1 MEEVI
6 QQLAQEVI
14 NLGRD
19 DRERARVL
27 GVSQRTITD
36 YKAGRFPRIITSLLE
51 QRIIV
56 LRVPIVTGRTLPK
69 RNSKANSTQA
79 GEGAAGAAMSTYTV
93 LDLAALRALSRL
105 DAAAELICLPR
116 AELALICQR
125 LGLMTLRRA
134 SASGLV
140 AVILRYTHPLQAQ
153 AAPAGESSSSQ
164 SSQMGMF

>member
-79 GEGAAGAAMSTYTV
+79 GEGT
-93 LDLAALRALSRL
+93 
-105 DAAAELICLPR
+105 
-116 AELALICQR
+116 Q
-125 LGLMTLRRA
+125 LGLL
-134 SASGLV
+134 
-140 AVILRYTHPLQAQ
+140 
-153 AAPAGESSSSQ
+153 
-164 SSQMGMF
+164 